1 MFKYFIISILVFISP
16 IFSEDSVKD
25 DKQEEVTELVVEETE
40 ETTFFG
46 LNTINPFSDENDIG
60 DYNIL
65 KGAIPSYTTTSNPG
79 KMKIG
84 FGINS
89 KEYNNYYHSDGNSFG
104 IDYLDCGTDGQCPTI
119 YQDIASDGNDILFT
133 APIESIVNPNWFGP
147 DANGSEGDGINGFNA
162 YTSNGITVS
171 AMYHGMNGVGFDF
184 YFLQEKR
191 NYTFLTD
198 IIDRG
203 LVEHPWYDNA
213 LAFDPTQD
221 WTHYDFGVY
230 YVWNEI
236 EGDYPLL
243 NTNQYTSPITRI
255 LSGLYFKGSNS
266 EESNLNAIYVLNA
279 MDFMVHDKIIWSN
292 QLVIDYQDNNN
303 ISPCSIKSKLIWN
316 IMNNIALAPSF
327 TYKKYDS
334 IETADSD
341 IYEGFVMLEGA
352 FQFKSDFG
360 NLDYNIQLMPYFMMS
375 LLGSENLIHANN
387 EFGLNLNL
395 FFN

>member
-1 MFKYFIISILVFISP
+1 MFKYFISSILIFISP
-16 IFSEDSVKD
+16 IFSEDLVKEN
-25 DKQEEVTELVVEETE
+25 QEEETIELVVEEVE
-40 ETTFFG
+40 ETTFFR
-46 LNTINPFSDENDIG
+46 LNRINPFSNEN

-65 KGAIPSYTTTSNPG
+65 EGAIPSYTTTSKPG

-84 FGINS
+84 FGINN
-89 KEYNNYYHSDGNSFG
+89 KEYNNYYHADGTSLG
-104 IDYLDCGTDGQCPTI
+104 IDYLDCGSDGQCSTI
-119 YQDIASDGNDILFT
+119 YQDVASDGNDVLFT
-133 APIESIVNPNWFGP
+133 APVESIANPNWTGP
-147 DANGSEGDGINGFNA
+147 DANGSEGDGINGFNV

-171 AMYHGMNGVGFDF
+171 AMYHGMDGVGFDF
-184 YFLQEKR
+184 YLLQEKR

-203 LVEHPWYDNA
+203 LVQHPWYDNA

-243 NTNQYTSPITRI
+243 NTNQYTTPATRI

-266 EESNLNAIYVLNA
+266 EDSNLNAIYMLNA
-279 MDFMVHDKIIWSN
+279 MDFMISNGLMWSN
-292 QLVIDYQDNNN
+292 QLILDYQDRDN

-316 IMNNIALAPSF
+316 MMNHIALAPSF
-327 TYKKYDS
+327 TYNKYDS
-334 IETADSD
+334 IETGDSD
-341 IYEGFVMLEGA
+341 MYEAFLTLEGS
-352 FQFKSDFG
+352 FQFKSGFG
-360 NLDYNIQLMPYFMMS
+360 NLDYNMKLMPYLTMS
-375 LLGSENLIHANN
+375 LLGSENLVHAKN
-387 EFGLNLNL
+387 EIGLNLNV